1 MHDAETSRGSVTHW
15 IAELQEGEDSVAQR
29 ELWDRY
35 FRRIVALAR
44 TKLGGLPK
52 GPADEEDV
60 AISAMQS
67 LFHGFERDRF
77 PQLQDRSNL
86 WSLLAKITAR
96 KAINERQKQTAKKRG
111 GGQPRLGIGPGDEDS
126 GTPSFDPSGDDL
138 GPEFIVA
145 MEEEMRRLM
154 DSLSDDTLRRIAGR
168 KLEGWTSAEIA
179 TELGVAERTVE
190 RKLSL
195 IRACWGPAAEAD

>member
-1 MHDAETSRGSVTHW
+1 MNDESQGSVTYW
-15 IAELQEGEDSVAQR
+15 IAELRDGETSAAQR

-44 TKLGGLPK
+44 TKLGGLPP

-67 LFHGFERDRF
+67 LFYGFERDRF
-77 PQLQDRSNL
+77 PDLCDRHNL

-111 GGQPRLGIGPGDEDS
+111 GGVPRLSVGPTGGDDS
-126 GTPSFDPSGDDL
+126 MPRCDPSDDDL
-138 GPEFIVA
+138 GPDFIVT

-154 DSLSDDTLRRIAGR
+154 AILPDETLRRIAGR
-168 KLEGWTSAEIA
+168 KLEGYSSAEIA
-179 TELGVAERTVE
+179 TELGVVERTVE
-190 RKLSL
+190 RKLAL
-195 IRACWGPAAEAD
+195 IRATWAPAAEV

>member
-1 MHDAETSRGSVTHW
+1 MDDSSHGSVTYW
-15 IAELQEGEDSVAQR
+15 IAELRDGEASAAQR

-44 TKLGGLPK
+44 TKLGALPR

-67 LFHGFERDRF
+67 LFQGFERDRF
-77 PQLQDRSNL
+77 PDLYDRHNL

-111 GGQPRLGIGPGDEDS
+111 GGVPRLSVGPTGGDDS
-126 GTPSFDPSGDDL
+126 MPRCDPSDDDL
-138 GPEFIVA
+138 GPDFIVT

-154 DSLSDDTLRRIAGR
+154 AILPDETLRRIAGR
-168 KLEGWTSAEIA
+168 KLEGYSSAEIA
-179 TELGVAERTVE
+179 TELGVVERTVE
-190 RKLSL
+190 RKLAL
-195 IRACWGPAAEAD
+195 IRATWAPAAEV

>member
-1 MHDAETSRGSVTHW
+1 MNDESHGSVTYW
-15 IAELQEGEDSVAQR
+15 IAELRDGEASAAQR

-44 TKLGGLPK
+44 TKLGALPR

-67 LFHGFERDRF
+67 LFQGFERDRF
-77 PQLQDRSNL
+77 PDLCDRHNL

-111 GGQPRLGIGPGDEDS
+111 GGVPRLSVGPTGGDDS
-126 GTPSFDPSGDDL
+126 MPRCDPSDDDL
-138 GPEFIVA
+138 GPDFIVT

-154 DSLSDDTLRRIAGR
+154 AILPDETLRRIAGR
-168 KLEGWTSAEIA
+168 KLEGYSSAEIA
-179 TELGVAERTVE
+179 KELGVVERTVE
-190 RKLSL
+190 RKLAL
-195 IRACWGPAAEAD
+195 IRATWAPAAEV

>member
-1 MHDAETSRGSVTHW
+1 MHDEETSRGSVTRW
-15 IAELQEGEDSVAQR
+15 IADLREGGEDSVAQR

-44 TKLGGLPK
+44 AKLGALPR

-77 PQLQDRSNL
+77 PDLRDRDNL

-96 KAINERQKQTAKKRG
+96 KAINERQKQTAQKRG
-111 GGQPRLGIGPGDEDS
+111 GGRIPVGIGAGDS
-126 GTPSFDPSGDDL
+126 GSVGCDPSDDDL
-138 GPEFIVA
+138 GPEFVVA

-154 DSLSDDTLRRIAGR
+154 DSLPDDSLRRVAVR
-168 KLEGWTSAEIA
+168 KLEGCTSGEIA
-179 TELGVAERTVE
+179 AELGVVERTIE
-190 RKLSL
+190 RKLKL
-195 IRACWGPAAEAD
+195 IRVCWAPAAGE

>member
-1 MHDAETSRGSVTHW
+1 MNDESHGSVTYW
-15 IAELQEGEDSVAQR
+15 IAELRDGEASAAQR

-44 TKLGGLPK
+44 TKLGGLPR

-67 LFHGFERDRF
+67 LFQGFERDRF
-77 PQLQDRSNL
+77 PDLCDRHNL

-111 GGQPRLGIGPGDEDS
+111 GGAPKLSVGPTDADMSTPRC
-126 GTPSFDPSGDDL
+126 DPSDDDL
-138 GPEFIVA
+138 GPDFIVA

-154 DSLSDDTLRRIAGR
+154 AILPDETLRRIAGR
-168 KLEGWTSAEIA
+168 KLEGYSSAEIA
-179 TELGVAERTVE
+179 TELGVVERTVE
-190 RKLSL
+190 RKLAL
-195 IRACWGPAAEAD
+195 IRATWAPAANECC

>member
-1 MHDAETSRGSVTHW
+1 MNDESHGSVTYW
-15 IAELQEGEDSVAQR
+15 IAELRDGEASAAQR

-44 TKLGGLPK
+44 AKLGALPR
-52 GPADEEDV
+52 GPADEEDI

-77 PQLQDRSNL
+77 PDLCDRHNL

-111 GGQPRLGIGPGDEDS
+111 GGQPRLSVGPTGGDDS
-126 GTPSFDPSGDDL
+126 MPRYDPSDDDL

-154 DSLSDDTLRRIAGR
+154 AVLPDDTLRRIAGR
-168 KLEGWTSAEIA
+168 KLEGYSSAEIA
-179 TELGVAERTVE
+179 AELGVVERTVE
-190 RKLSL
+190 RKLAL
-195 IRACWGPAAEAD
+195 IRANWAPAAEV

>member
-1 MHDAETSRGSVTHW
+1 MDDSSHGSVTYW
-15 IAELQEGEDSVAQR
+15 IAELRDGEASAAQR

-44 TKLGGLPK
+44 TKLGALPR

-67 LFHGFERDRF
+67 LFQGFERDRF
-77 PQLQDRSNL
+77 PDLCDRHNL

-111 GGQPRLGIGPGDEDS
+111 GGVPRLSVGPTGGDDS
-126 GTPSFDPSGDDL
+126 MPRYDPSDDDL
-138 GPEFIVA
+138 GPDFIVT

-154 DSLSDDTLRRIAGR
+154 AILPDETLRRIAGR
-168 KLEGWTSAEIA
+168 KLEGYSSAEIA
-179 TELGVAERTVE
+179 TELGVVERTVE
-190 RKLSL
+190 RKLAL
-195 IRACWGPAAEAD
+195 IRATWAPAAEV